1 MAKSDLAMV
10 MELHQQQVLAELQQ
24 LTEKLYRRNP
34 RELHK
39 TPGITLEQQ
48 VARIFNDPLTIDWA
62 TTDGQTSIQ
71 ALRLAFDPEFNG
83 DRVYA
88 FCAGLTD
95 MILAAY
101 GHRQEFFMVNDADPQ
116 KLHDSA
122 RNIEIAAWKMNH
134 DRTAT
139 GELFLLSNSQL
150 GEQQNYSFERLFGK
164 LIAQQDTIAI
174 VTANRTN
181 HNIKNL
187 VQALASIVFIPI

>member
-1 MAKSDLAMV
+1 
-10 MELHQQQVLAELQQ
+10 
-24 LTEKLYRRNP
+24 
-34 RELHK
+34 
-39 TPGITLEQQ
+39 
-48 VARIFNDPLTIDWA
+48 
-62 TTDGQTSIQ
+62 
-71 ALRLAFDPEFNG
+71 
-83 DRVYA
+83 
-88 FCAGLTD
+88 
-95 MILAAY
+95 
-101 GHRQEFFMVNDADPQ
+101 MVNDADPQ